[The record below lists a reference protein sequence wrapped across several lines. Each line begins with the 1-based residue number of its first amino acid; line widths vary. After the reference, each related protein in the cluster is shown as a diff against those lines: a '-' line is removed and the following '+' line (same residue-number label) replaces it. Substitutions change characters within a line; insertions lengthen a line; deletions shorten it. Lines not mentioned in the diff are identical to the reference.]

1 MSYQVIARKWRP
13 GDFDA
18 VIFQDH
24 VSRTI
29 KNSIKNGR
37 IHHAYLF
44 AGPRGVGKTTMA
56 RILAKALNCVNGPTD
71 SPCGVCE
78 NCVEIRDGSSFDVIE
93 IDGASNRGIENI
105 RELRENVNFAPLKS
119 RYKVYIIDEV
129 HMLTKEAFNALLK
142 TLEEPPPHVV
152 FVFATTEI
160 HQVPETILSR
170 CQKYFFKKIA
180 IDAIARHLGYIAQK
194 EGFTVDEKALY
205 SVARAADGS
214 MRDAQSLLDQ
224 VLSFAEGEIGEED
237 ALAIL
242 GVVPIESY
250 MKILTD
256 IAGGDR
262 KGVLIEVDRVVTLGV
277 DIPRYAAGLIDVL
290 RAVRLIKN
298 GISVQELLGFSP
310 EENGQLRNVA
320 EMYSDED
327 IGALFATG
335 KELLVSLRFAANERI
350 YLEMALLD
358 MAAAAQAPSL
368 SALLRKIEE
377 LSEGGAGAVEKKNRK
392 PHNVITPPH
401 DADTAAERPADATA
415 NERQSAVSDD
425 AIKRN
430 WDEFI
435 AQLRTTGAF
444 LHAKLA
450 HARVDVRGGRL
461 SINYPAGQD
470 TSYYS
475 RILDRNDITFI
486 KDALK
491 KRMGQ
496 DIDVS
501 IGRYDPVE
509 QAELPVPGEDQ
520 SAPPPEAVM
529 LKNPEVEEME
539 IVNPVVEKVK
549 DLFQG
554 KIINKGDE

>member
-29 KNSIKNGR
+29 KNSIKSGR

-194 EGFTVDEKALY
+194 EGFAVDEKALY

-310 EENGQLRNVA
+310 EENGQLRNIA

-358 MAAAAQAPSL
+358 MAAAAQAPSV

-377 LSEGGAGAVEKKNRK
+377 LSEGGASTVEKKK
-392 PHNVITPPH
+392 TASPIT
-401 DADTAAERPADATA
+401 
-415 NERQSAVSDD
+415 
-425 AIKRN
+425 
-430 WDEFI
+430 
-435 AQLRTTGAF
+435 
-444 LHAKLA
+444 
-450 HARVDVRGGRL
+450 
-461 SINYPAGQD
+461 
-470 TSYYS
+470 
-475 RILDRNDITFI
+475 
-486 KDALK
+486 
-491 KRMGQ
+491 
-496 DIDVS
+496 
-501 IGRYDPVE
+501 
-509 QAELPVPGEDQ
+509 
-520 SAPPPEAVM
+520 
-529 LKNPEVEEME
+529 
-539 IVNPVVEKVK
+539 
-549 DLFQG
+549 
-554 KIINKGDE
+554 